1 MELID
6 TSYEKVFEQVS
17 KPIEASTVQL
27 DFKIVDETYIDE
39 IVSFVNKNY
48 NEKDGDTALIYS
60 RDLIK
65 YYLIDSVPIFF
76 TQKNKPDKIIA
87 LIIGK
92 YIDLIGFDQKLGAIE
107 GNFFCIIPQLRH
119 INLGRLLKAYLM
131 RECIKK
137 YIGKFKLA
145 YYTTNS
151 ILNSEPICQK
161 DYIHRPINY
170 DVLQK
175 FEIVKDTKFSS
186 IYKKL
191 YAKFE
196 YPEKFKHF
204 KINTKI
210 ESNKIEEIT
219 NKINTYQKE
228 HFDIYENV
236 SHDILNNIN
245 NSDAYVKFVITD
257 NKNNDNIEAFITFYK
272 LDIKINDNIIKTL
285 YLHYYY
291 ANENIVDY
299 LEYIGEYMKEQNICD
314 MFLTH
319 LFDEKIPKRYF
330 QGSGRL
336 YYNLINIKHFT
347 IKEQRLRLIMI

>member
-6 TSYEKVFEQVS
+6 TSYEKVFERVS

-48 NEKDGDTALIYS
+48 NEKDGDTSLIYS

-92 YIDLIGFDQKLGAIE
+92 YIDLIGFDQNLGAIE

-170 DVLQK
+170 DILQK
-175 FEIVKDTKFSS
+175 FGIVRETNFSS
-186 IYKKL
+186 MYKKL
-191 YAKFE
+191 YSKFE
-196 YPEKFKHF
+196 YPEKFKQF

-210 ESNKIEEIT
+210 DSDKIEEIT
-219 NKINTYQKE
+219 NKINAYQNNNY
-228 HFDIYENV
+228 DIYEHV
-236 SHDILNNIN
+236 STDIINNLN
-245 NSDAYVKFVITD
+245 NSDAYVKFVIM
-257 NKNNDNIEAFITFYK
+257 NENNIEAFICFYI
-272 LDIKINDNIIKTL
+272 LNIKKNDNIIKTL
-285 YLHYYY
+285 YLHYFY
-291 ANENIVDY
+291 ANGNIIDY
-299 LEYIGEYMKEQNICD
+299 LEYVGEYMKEQNICD

-336 YYNLINIKHFT
+336 YYNLVNIKHFT